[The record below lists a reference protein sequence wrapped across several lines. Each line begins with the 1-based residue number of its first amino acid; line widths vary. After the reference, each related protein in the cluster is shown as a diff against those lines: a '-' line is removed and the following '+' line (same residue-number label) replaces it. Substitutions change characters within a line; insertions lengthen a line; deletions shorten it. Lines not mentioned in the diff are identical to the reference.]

1 MIRNRFSS
9 LFFAG
14 CAGVVLVS
22 GCSDKAENN
31 VAVPSK
37 PTAAPGQVAIGV
49 TPQAAAAPVVAPPG
63 AGGSTAASAAPVTTA
78 IAGTELS
85 ADTQQALDQLNNI
98 LHGTFLAEIGRAP
111 KSVNEFVEC
120 GLVRQ
125 LPKAPDGKKFFYDAA
140 KKQIVLADRLPGET
154 DPAPLTAEQA
164 QQAYMRTM
172 AEIHKRIGGG
182 N

>member
-1 MIRNRFSS
+1 MMCNRVSS

-14 CAGVVLVS
+14 CAGVVLLS

-31 VAVPSK
+31 VVVPSK
-37 PTAAPGQVAIGV
+37 PAAPAQVSVGV
-49 TPQAAAAPVVAPPG
+49 TPQATAAPVVAPPG
-63 AGGSTAASAAPVTTA
+63 AGSAAAPAAPVATA
-78 IAGTELS
+78 IAGTEVP
-85 ADTQQALDQLNNI
+85 ADTQQALDQLNKI

-125 LPKAPDGKKFFYDAA
+125 LPKAPDGKKFFYDAQ
-140 KKQIVLADRLPGET
+140 KNQIVLADRQPGEV